1 MNKIM
6 LNMLINS
13 VVVAILF
20 FIVSYITNPATFGS
34 NILYL
39 GAGLVLALAIGFIMG
54 NVASKSSASDKELL
68 AVLSKSF
75 GKELSFK
82 TPEEKEKLTKI
93 LQKTSKDLKTYDDFR
108 KGIKSLFDNI
118 GQVTEALGRG
128 DYSVRADESG
138 KNNRFQKNLNM
149 AICKVSELISKLK
162 ENIETLEDSARSI
175 AEDIGKAK
183 LSSEQI
189 TDAASQ
195 VAMAAADQS
204 TKLQEV
210 TELVEKAN
218 DVAKGVYHT
227 AEDGHQSAME
237 VEENSEVGVDKIENA
252 VETMQQI
259 TNVIDELG
267 KSIEELGEESK
278 KINEVTVLIKDIA
291 EQTGLLALN
300 ASIEAARAGEAG
312 KGFAVVASEIK
323 GLAEEIKKSVED
335 INNTIVGINKK
346 VQSTIELSSA
356 GKAQVD
362 NGVIAI
368 DDVNGAFMKIK
379 ESIDKTVTQIN
390 DIKGGAKIAVDN
402 TAEALKNVQDI
413 ASISEEFAAT
423 AEEVTASAEQLDAF
437 VQNLDESSEEI
448 TEFIEGVHEDIKV
461 FKV

>member
-13 VVVAILF
+13 IVVAILF
-20 FIVSYITNPATFGS
+20 FVISYLANPTTFGT
-34 NILYL
+34 NMLYL
-39 GAGLVLALAIGFIMG
+39 GVGLILSLAVGFIMG
-54 NVASKSSASDKELL
+54 KISLNSSNSDEELL
-68 AVLSKSF
+68 KLLSENLGGDLKY
-75 GKELSFK
+75 K
-82 TPEEKEKLTKI
+82 TPEEKEELTKA
-93 LQKTSKDLKTYDDFR
+93 LNKTKKDLKTFGEF
-108 KGIKSLFDNI
+108 KLGIKSLFENI
-118 GQVTEALGRG
+118 GQVTEALGQG
-128 DYSVRADESG
+128 DFSIRADESG
-138 KNNRFQKNLNM
+138 KNNKFQKNLNL
-149 AICKVSELISKLK
+149 AISKVSELIKRLK
-162 ENIETLEDSARSI
+162 ENIETLENNAHSM
-175 AEDIGKAK
+175 AEDIAKAK

-252 VETMQQI
+252 VDTMQQI
-259 TNVIDELG
+259 TNVIDELS

-356 GKAQVD
+356 GKSQVD

-368 DDVNGAFMKIK
+368 DEVNGAFMKIK
-379 ESIDKTVTQIN
+379 ESIDKTVNQIN
-390 DIKGGAKIAVDN
+390 DIKDGAKIAVDN
-402 TAEALKNVQDI
+402 TNDALKNVQDI

-448 TEFIEGVHEDIKV
+448 TGFIEGVHEDINV